1 MFPITLIYG
10 DTFLDG
16 NVYSQMELMGLV
28 SVDSK
33 VAVA

>member
-1 MFPITLIYG
+1 MG
-10 DTFLDG
+10 
-16 NVYSQMELMGLV
+16 LMGLV